1 MEQRRASILGKH
13 RGRISLSATSSPLGE
28 NIACKGVL
36 VAEITVRTRVKRREK
51 TETALPSGKSG
62 ALSGNQKTMRR
73 IKIKLEEIA
82 DVEHCRAA
90 ILRAAKGKHRRKRVQ
105 RVLAD
110 LDHYAEKLSALILD
124 PQAELQAGEFV
135 PVVEGSRK
143 KERELCKPRFFPEHC
158 LHWAVMLVLIP
169 EFEKRLYVYSC
180 SCVKGRGTHYA
191 KNALNRQLKDKRN
204 SKYCLQI
211 DVRKFYESIDKDI
224 LVGILAWTIKDK
236 RVVAICRKIITSY
249 PKDGLPLGYYSSAP
263 FANLYLGEADDF
275 IKRQDGVKHMVRY
288 MDDIVILGGNKR
300 LLHRA
305 LNNVR
310 AFLDATRGLALKKNW
325 QVYKLPYQ
333 KKKGGRVKERR
344 RYIDFVGF
352 KFYRYKTTIRDTI
365 FLPAMRCVRD
375 VAKAKYTAQRAH
387 RYFSY
392 RGYFKHTDSA
402 NITRRYIRKRINQ
415 KRLKEIIRNET
426 RNQDTSYVA
435 A

>member
-1 MEQRRASILGKH
+1 MK
-13 RGRISLSATSSPLGE
+13 
-28 NIACKGVL
+28 
-36 VAEITVRTRVKRREK
+36 
-51 TETALPSGKSG
+51 
-62 ALSGNQKTMRR
+62 R
-73 IKIKLEEIA
+73 IKVKLEEIA
-82 DVEHCRAA
+82 SVEHCKLA
-90 ILRAAKGKHRRKRVQ
+90 ILRAAKGKHKRKSVQ

-110 LDHYAEKLSALILD
+110 LDDYAEHLSAFILD
-124 PQAELQAGEFV
+124 QKTELRAGEFV

-143 KERELCKPRFFPEHC
+143 KPRELCKPHFFPEHC

-211 DVRKFYESIDKDI
+211 DVRKFYESIDNGI
-224 LVGILAWTIKDK
+224 LVSILARTIKDK

-333 KKKGGRVKERR
+333 KKKGGRAKERR

-392 RGYFKHTDSA
+392 RGYFKHTDSV

-426 RNQDTSYVA
+426 RNQDTSRSA

>member
-1 MEQRRASILGKH
+1 M
-13 RGRISLSATSSPLGE
+13 
-28 NIACKGVL
+28 L

-158 LHWAVMLVLIP
+158 LHWAVMLALIP
-169 EFEKRLYVYSC
+169 PLDKRLYVYSC
-180 SCVKGRGTHYA
+180 SCVRGRGTHYA
-191 KNALNRQLKDKRN
+191 KNALNRQIKNRKN
-204 SKYCLQI
+204 AKYCLQV
-211 DVRKFYESIDKDI
+211 DVKKFYASIDKYL
-224 LVGILAWTIKDK
+224 LVKVLERTVKDK
-236 RVVAICRKIITSY
+236 RVVAVCRKIVLSY
-249 PKDGLPLGYYSSAP
+249 PKCGLPLGYYSSAP
-263 FANLYLGEADDF
+263 FANLYLAETDDF
-275 IKRQDGVKHMVRY
+275 VKCRSGVKHMVRY
-288 MDDIVILGGNKR
+288 MDDIVMLGGNKR
-300 LLHRA
+300 ALHRA
-305 LNNVR
+305 R
-310 AFLDATRGLALKKNW
+310 GQIEAFLEETRAVTLKHNW
-325 QVYKLPYQ
+325 QVYKLPYRPR
-333 KKKGGRVKERR
+333 KGQERPPATKERR
-344 RYIDFVGF
+344 RFIDFVGF
-352 KFYRYKTTIRDTI
+352 KFYGYKTTIRASI
-365 FLPAMRCVRD
+365 FLPLRRCLRD
-375 VAKAKYTAQRAH
+375 VARAKYTAQRAH

-392 RGYFKHTDSA
+392 RGYFKHTDSV

-426 RNQDTSYVA
+426 RNQDTSRSA

>member
-1 MEQRRASILGKH
+1 MAS
-13 RGRISLSATSSPLGE
+13 
-28 NIACKGVL
+28 
-36 VAEITVRTRVKRREK
+36 
-51 TETALPSGKSG
+51 
-62 ALSGNQKTMRR
+62 
-73 IKIKLEEIA
+73 
-82 DVEHCRAA
+82 VEHCRLA
-90 ILRAAKGKHRRKRVQ
+90 ILRAAKGKHKRKSVQ

-110 LDHYAEKLSALILD
+110 LDDYAEQLSAFILD
-124 PQAELQAGEFV
+124 PKTELRAGEFV

-143 KERELCKPRFFPEHC
+143 KPRELCKPHFFPEHC

-169 EFEKRLYVYSC
+169 ELEKRLYVYSC

-224 LVGILAWTIKDK
+224 LVGILARTIKDK

-288 MDDIVILGGNKR
+288 MDDIVMLGGNKR
-300 LLHRA
+300 KLHR
-305 LNNVR
+305 VR
-310 AFLDATRGLALKKNW
+310 LRISAFLEATRAVKLKRNW
-325 QVYKLPYQ
+325 QVYKLPYRPREVQ
-333 KKKGGRVKERR
+333 KQPSAPKERR
-344 RYIDFVGF
+344 RFIDFVGF
-352 KFYRYKTTIRDTI
+352 KFYGYKTTIRASI
-365 FLPAMRCVRD
+365 FLPLRRCLRD
-375 VAKAKYTAQRAH
+375 VARAKYTVQRAH

-392 RGYFKHTDSA
+392 RGYIAHTDSA
-402 NITRRYIRKRINQ
+402 NVTKKYIRKRINQ
-415 KRLKEIIRNET
+415 KRLKEIIRDET
-426 RNQDTSYVA
+426 RNQNTSRRA